1 MLAGAAGFIYL
12 KIDQV
17 MIGYMLGNYKV
28 GIYAAAVKLVE
39 VWYFVPG
46 IICTALFPA
55 IINAKKTSVDLYKNR
70 LKNFYILMVII
81 PIIMAIPISLL
92 AKPIIQIM
100 FGNGYLESVLIL
112 KIYIWSSVGLFLG
125 WAVGQYLMSENMV
138 RTIFV
143 LNLLAMI
150 LNIILNLIL
159 IPMFGIIGSAY
170 ATLISYMIIPLGVL
184 ILKYKKL

>member
-1 MLAGAAGFIYL
+1 
-12 KIDQV
+12 
-17 MIGYMLGNYKV
+17 
-28 GIYAAAVKLVE
+28 
-39 VWYFVPG
+39 
-46 IICTALFPA
+46 
-55 IINAKKTSVDLYKNR
+55 
-70 LKNFYILMVII
+70 
-81 PIIMAIPISLL
+81 
-92 AKPIIQIM
+92 
-100 FGNGYLESVLIL
+100 
-112 KIYIWSSVGLFLG
+112 
-125 WAVGQYLMSENMV
+125 MV